1 MKQEDFAAPDPILI
15 EESLSEW
22 VMTKAEDWRDNYQS
36 NYEAKFDEYYR
47 LWRGIWSSEDQQKQS
62 ERSRIISPA
71 LQQAV
76 ESNVA
81 EMEEATF
88 GRGKFFDISDN
99 YGDNDSEDIL
109 YLRNKLTEDF
119 EDTQVRKAVAEC
131 LINAAVFGTGVGE
144 LVLEEIKEMAPAT
157 QPIMD
162 GQLQAVGV
170 NITDRVVVKLK
181 PVLPQNFLI
190 DPIATTIDDALGVAI
205 DEFVSPHLVEQL
217 QEKGVYR
224 DVYVGVAPSD
234 TDLEP
239 DQEMSVYPDDKVRLT
254 KYYGL
259 VPRHMLEEAT
269 EDEDFLGEPEDSDDS
284 KEAYVEAIVVVAN
297 GGVLLK
303 AEANPY
309 MMQDRP
315 VVAFP
320 WDVVPSMF
328 WGRGVCEKGYNSQK
342 ALDTELRARI
352 DALSLT
358 IHPMLAIDATKFPR
372 GAKPEIRPGKTIL
385 TNGDPREVLQ
395 PFNFGQVG
403 QITFSQA
410 ASLQQMVQQ
419 ATGAVDSAGLSGAVN
434 GEATAAGISMSLGA
448 IIKRHKRTLINFQ
461 QSFLIPFVK
470 KAAYRYMQF
479 DPENYPVK
487 DYKFS
492 ATSTLGI
499 IAREYEVTQLVQLLQ
514 TMKQDSPIYPV
525 LIQSIIDNMNLS
537 NREELIASM
546 QQAQQ
551 PNPQAQ
557 QAAQATQQAQ
567 LAFQESQTAALAAQA
582 AESQARA
589 QKYSVEAQL
598 APQELEIDKISAIT
612 RNLQAGD
619 QDDKE
624 FERRLKVAEVALKEK
639 QLNNQGSQS
648 NANDTAR
655 PQEPNRPSQRSVQG
669 AVQPPR
675 ENRGAPRGPRGPNV
689 GPTPAAPQGP
699 SEGPQS
705 A

>member
-1 MKQEDFAAPDPILI
+1 MKDTLYSPDPLMID
-15 EESLSEW
+15 ESLEDW
-22 VMTKAEDWRDNYQS
+22 VMTKAEDWRDNYES
-36 NYEAKFDEYYR
+36 NYAEKFDEYYR
-47 LWRGIWSSEDQQKQS
+47 LWRGIWAAEDQQKQS

-88 GRGKFFDISDN
+88 GRGKFFDIQDN
-99 YGDNDSEDIL
+99 YGDKDSQDIQ

-119 EDTQVRKAVAEC
+119 ENTKVRKAVAEC

-144 LVLEEIKEMAPAT
+144 IVLEEIKEMAPAT
-157 QPIMD
+157 QPMMD

-181 PVLPQNFLI
+181 PVMPQNFLI
-190 DPIATTIDDALGVAI
+190 DPVATSIEDAMGVAI

-217 QEKGVYR
+217 QEQGVYR
-224 DVYVGVAPSD
+224 DTYVGTASTD

-239 DQEMSVYPDDKVRLT
+239 DHEISVYSDDKVRLT

-259 VPRHMLEEAT
+259 VPKQLLDEAMDD
-269 EDEDFLGEPEDSDDS
+269 EDEEVENLSSSDDS
-284 KEAYVEAIVVVAN
+284 GSYVEAVVVIAN

-352 DALSLT
+352 DALALT

-372 GAKPEIRPGKTIL
+372 GAKPEVRPGKTIL

-403 QITFSQA
+403 QITFAQA
-410 ASLQQMVQQ
+410 SSLQQMVQQ
-419 ATGAVDSAGLSGAVN
+419 ATGAVDSAGLSGSVN

-461 QSFLIPFVK
+461 QSFLIPFVT
-470 KAAYRYMQF
+470 KAAHRYMQF

-487 DYKFS
+487 DYKFN

-514 TMKQDSPIYPV
+514 TMKQDSPVYPV
-525 LIQSIIDNMNLS
+525 LLQSIVDNMNLS

-557 QAAQATQQAQ
+557 QAAMQAQQAQ
-567 LAFQESQTAALAAQA
+567 LEFQQSQTAALAAQA
-582 AESQARA
+582 QESQARA

-598 APQELEIDKISAIT
+598 EPQEVEIKKIEAIT

-624 FERRLKVAEVALKEK
+624 FERRLKVAEIALKETEIQDK
-639 QLNNQGSQS
+639 KSTTESNKKLGEKEQQLFDSLMSNKPPSAPQGP
-648 NANDTAR
+648 R
-655 PQEPNRPSQRSVQG
+655 GPS
-669 AVQPPR
+669 
-675 ENRGAPRGPRGPNV
+675 GPRGPNV
-689 GPTPAAPQGP
+689 GQPPEAV
-699 SEGPQS
+699 
-705 A
+705 